1 MGIGLPC
8 NCLTLAPEW
17 GAGSW
22 WSGVEWGGG
31 GGGGG
36 GGGVEMGACVQ
47 VVASQFRFRPSVANS
62 QLSWG
67 QPRGQNCLECPDFGE
82 GVNQTQS

>member
-1 MGIGLPC
+1 MFTKVILLPDTMGIGLPC
-8 NCLTLAPEW
+8 NCLTLAREW
-17 GAGSW
+17 GWSR
-22 WSGVEWGGG
+22 WSGGV
-31 GGGGG
+31 
-36 GGGVEMGACVQ
+36 VEMGACVQ